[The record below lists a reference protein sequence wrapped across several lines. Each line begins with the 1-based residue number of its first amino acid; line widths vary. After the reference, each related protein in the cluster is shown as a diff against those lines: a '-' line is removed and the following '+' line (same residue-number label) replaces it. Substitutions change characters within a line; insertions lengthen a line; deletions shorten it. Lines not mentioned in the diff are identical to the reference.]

1 MFCAYR
7 QGSLLTAHHGLLMPI
22 CMFFCSRLVAL
33 LPFLPDLE
41 TLDLSWNDFVG
52 GTLHSIM
59 EQMHLVSKLK
69 SLRLGS
75 CRLTTDD
82 VRALGMMNA
91 SRKRLHLHT
100 LAAWPSR
107 VNYLGPHTLGAHGK
121 CAGPEAMCMRPVV
134 LSISMTSKEP
144 RTLTWHCAH
153 SRDREGNK
161 ADQVPTLMGFKCRL
175 F

>member
-1 MFCAYR
+1 
-7 QGSLLTAHHGLLMPI
+7 
-22 CMFFCSRLVAL
+22 MFFCSRLVAL

-41 TLDLSWNDFVG
+41 TLDISWNDFVG
-52 GTLHSIM
+52 GTLHSIT

-100 LAAWPSR
+100 LAARPSR
-107 VNYLGPHTLGAHGK
+107 ANYLGPHTLGAHGK
-121 CAGPEAMCMRPVV
+121 CAVPEAMYMMPVV
-134 LSISMTSKEP
+134 LSTSITSKEP
-144 RTLTWHCAH
+144 VTLPSIVLISGIEKETRLTRYPLSWSLNADHCKTGSLCVFYLICKIEL
-153 SRDREGNK
+153 SR
-161 ADQVPTLMGFKCRL
+161 
-175 F
+175 